1 MKLNVVLGFLS
12 CSCLAAWCCQ
22 PLAGQDFSLS
32 AGTVHAP
39 RFHRV
44 AHFQTQGPEGPFV
57 AGERDVVWA
66 EHMTETSDPKSGEIQ
81 LATDLQ
87 LASRPTNGAPIVR
100 PADIL
105 QEGPDS
111 GVVAASYGHWA
122 PAQDGCSFAGAGFEF
137 DDGAISGDGGEI
149 TAGFVGHRSGA
160 ASSGDGCCTPR
171 WFDVYVG
178 GIRLSRDND
187 IRNPVG
193 IASENPLGLIVLE
206 SDDADQNSAEDGLQ
220 LTLQCVIGPG
230 TNLEIDYFGLSEWAD
245 THAVTD
251 ADTANP
257 NSLYSVFSEFGEL
270 GSFGF
275 PDTDQSNLQS
285 ITYLTKLHNVE
296 INKRQRWISPNCRWQ
311 GSYLCGLRYFRVDE
325 DFVYITEAAE
335 HSDPFDGDALRGPGR
350 FAYAIETTNDLV
362 GPQVGSELTFCL
374 LPRVRLGAD
383 AKAGIFVLRAQQKS
397 HLHSHSGSEI
407 YERVAREDLAGVG
420 EFGLFALLQLSSRA
434 TLRVGYK
441 TVFVQNVALAPEQFN
456 PTTPSAMVEVPES
469 SRVPFLET
477 NGTLLLEGFTAGV
490 ELTW

>member
-1 MKLNVVLGFLS
+1 M
-12 CSCLAAWCCQ
+12 
-22 PLAGQDFSLS
+22 
-32 AGTVHAP
+32 
-39 RFHRV
+39 
-44 AHFQTQGPEGPFV
+44 

-81 LATDLQ
+81 LAADLQ
-87 LASRPTNGAPIVR
+87 LAPRPTNPAPIVR
-100 PADIL
+100 PAHML
-105 QEGPDS
+105 HEGPAS
-111 GVVAASYGHWA
+111 GIVVTSHRGRT
-122 PAQDGCSFAGAGFEF
+122 PSQDGCSFADPGFEF
-137 DDGAISGDGGEI
+137 GDYSADCGGGGL
-149 TAGFVGHRSGA
+149 AGHRSGA

-178 GIRLSRDND
+178 SVHLTKDND

-230 TNLEIDYFGLSEWAD
+230 TNLEIDYFGLTEWAD

-251 ADTANP
+251 ADTAQPDN
-257 NSLYSVFSEFGEL
+257 LYSVFSEFGEL

-350 FAYAIETTNDLV
+350 FAYAIETTNDLA
-362 GPQVGSELTFCL
+362 GPQVGGELTLCL
-374 LPRVRLGAD
+374 LPRVRLGAE

-420 EFGLFALLQLSSRA
+420 EFGFFAFLQLSSRA
-434 TLRVGYK
+434 TLRFGYK

-456 PTTPSAMVEVPES
+456 PKTPSAMLEVPES

>member
-32 AGTVHAP
+32 AGTVHNP

-44 AHFQTQGPEGPFV
+44 AHFQTQGPGGPFV

-66 EHMTETSDPKSGEIQ
+66 EHMTETSGPESGEIQ
-81 LATDLQ
+81 LAADLQ
-87 LASRPTNGAPIVR
+87 LASRPTKPAPIVR
-100 PADIL
+100 PAHML
-105 QEGPDS
+105 QEGPVS
-111 GVVAASYGHWA
+111 GVVVTAHRGRTPS
-122 PAQDGCSFAGAGFEF
+122 QDGCSFADPGFEF
-137 DDGAISGDGGEI
+137 GDYSADCGGG
-149 TAGFVGHRSGA
+149 GFACHRSGA

-178 GIRLSRDND
+178 SVHLTKDND

-193 IASENPLGLIVLE
+193 IASESPLGLIVLE

-230 TNLEIDYFGLSEWAD
+230 TNLEIDYFGLTEWAD

-251 ADTANP
+251 ADTAQPDN
-257 NSLYSVFSEFGEL
+257 LYSVFSEFGEL

-350 FAYAIETTNDLV
+350 FAYAIETTNDLA
-362 GPQVGSELTFCL
+362 GPQVGGELTLCL
-374 LPRVRLGAD
+374 LPRVRLGAE

-420 EFGLFALLQLSSRA
+420 EFGFFAFLQLSSRA
-434 TLRVGYK
+434 TLRFGYK

-456 PTTPSAMVEVPES
+456 PTTPSAMVAVPES

>member
-22 PLAGQDFSLS
+22 PLAGQEFSLS
-32 AGTVHAP
+32 AGSPHAS
-39 RFHRV
+39 RLHRV
-44 AHFQTQGPEGPFV
+44 AHFQTQRLEGPFV
-57 AGERDVVWA
+57 AGESNVVRA
-66 EHMTETSDPKSGEIQ
+66 EHETETSDPTGGEIQ
-81 LATDLQ
+81 LAADLQ
-87 LASRPTNGAPIVR
+87 LASRPRNPAPIVR
-100 PADIL
+100 PAHML
-105 QEGPDS
+105 QDGPDS
-111 GVVAASYGHWA
+111 GVGAASYGHWTSS
-122 PAQDGCSFAGAGFEF
+122 QDGCSFADPGFEF
-137 DDGAISGDGGEI
+137 DDGSTICGAGGITSGPS
-149 TAGFVGHRSGA
+149 GHRSGA
-160 ASSGDGCCTPR
+160 ARSGDGCCTPR

-178 GIRLSRDND
+178 SVHLSKDSD

-193 IASENPLGLIVLE
+193 LASENPLGLIVLQ
-206 SDDADQNSAEDGLQ
+206 SDDVDQNSTEDGLQ
-220 LTLQCVIGPG
+220 LTFQCVIGPG

-251 ADTANP
+251 ADTAQPDN
-257 NSLYSVFSEFGEL
+257 LYSVFSEFGEL
-270 GSFGF
+270 GAFGF

-311 GSYLCGLRYFRVDE
+311 GSYLCGLRYFRLDE
-325 DFVYITEAAE
+325 DFVYVTEAAE
-335 HSDPFDGDALRGPGR
+335 HSDPLDGDALRGPGR
-350 FAYAIETTNDLV
+350 FAYGIETTNDLV
-362 GPQVGSELTFCL
+362 GPQVGGELTLCL
-374 LPRVRLGAD
+374 LPRVRLGVD

-397 HLHSHSGSEI
+397 HLQSHSGSEL
-407 YERVAREDLAGVG
+407 YERVAKEDLAGVG
-420 EFGLFALLQLSSRA
+420 EFGFFALLQLSSRA

-441 TVFVQNVALAPEQFN
+441 TVFVQNVALASEQFN